1 MDSPLYSAAR
11 VDTDALLL
19 HIETMALAQARD
31 IVPKHAVGDVA
42 HDVVLHCLV
51 KMREGNWDVPP
62 HDVTR
67 HVRRM
72 VLSRAVDDLRGR
84 HRRDG
89 RELIHGRELTRATH
103 AWMSPEVIT
112 EERVLGDLL
121 ARKVAELPPRCRRAY
136 VMVRERS
143 VPYKAA
149 AKLLGI
155 SPSAVSRHVVRA
167 QRYLRS
173 QLLASGI
180 AAPPPRLGRPSGCV
194 DAEIES

>member
-1 MDSPLYSAAR
+1 MDTPLHSAAR
-11 VDTDALLL
+11 VETDALLL
-19 HIETMALAQARD
+19 HIEAMALAQARD

-51 KMREGNWDVPP
+51 KMREGSWDVLP
-62 HDVTR
+62 HDVNR
-67 HVRRM
+67 YVRRM
-72 VLSRAVDDLRGR
+72 VQSRAVDDLRGR

-89 RELIHGRELTRATH
+89 RELVHGRELTRTTRV
-103 AWMSPEVIT
+103 WMSPEANT
-112 EERVLGDLL
+112 EECVLGDLY

-155 SPSAVSRHVVRA
+155 SPSAVSRLVVRA

-180 AAPPPRLGRPSGCV
+180 AAPPPRRGRPFGCV
-194 DAEIES
+194 DGETAS